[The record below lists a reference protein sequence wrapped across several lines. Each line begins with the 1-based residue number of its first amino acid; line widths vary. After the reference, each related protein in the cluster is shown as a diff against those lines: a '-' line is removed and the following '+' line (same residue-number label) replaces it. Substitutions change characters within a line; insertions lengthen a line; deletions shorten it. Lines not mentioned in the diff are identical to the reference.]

1 MVAFSFFIFFA
12 YLCEKISNKMKYYVI
27 AGEPSGDLHGG
38 KLMRGIAKC
47 DSNAEFRFCGGDL
60 MAHTGG
66 EQNMLYHYTQMS
78 FFGFVQVAKN
88 LRTIFQQMDNVK
100 TDIATFSP
108 DVIILIDYP
117 AFNLRIAK
125 WAKSR
130 GIKVYYYIAP
140 KVWAWKERR
149 VKSLRRYVDRLYT
162 IFPFE
167 TEYFRGHGI
176 EPIFCGNPLV
186 DDIAERSTT
195 FAPRDRFLTDTGLE
209 DKPIVALLAGS
220 RISEINANLSDM
232 VNIAR
237 RFPEYQFVVT
247 AVKWIDRAIYER
259 ITEGVT
265 NVKIVVD
272 RTQECLA
279 MADAAIVC
287 SGTATLETALMRIP
301 EVVLYHIPWLYE
313 KLKPYFLRI
322 PYISL
327 VNINLGREAVRELV
341 KARLDV
347 DEACEELRSILPG
360 GSKRE
365 RMLADFE
372 ELSTMIGGEGA
383 SDRFAEDIVNTLR

>member
-1 MVAFSFFIFFA
+1 
-12 YLCEKISNKMKYYVI
+12 MKYYVI

-38 KLMRGIAKC
+38 KLMRGIAKY
-47 DSNAEFRFCGGDL
+47 DAEAEFRFCGGDL
-60 MAHTGG
+60 MARTAG
-66 EQNMLYHYTQMS
+66 ERSMLYHYTQMS

-88 LRTIFQQMDNVK
+88 LRTIFEQMDNVK
-100 TDIATFSP
+100 ADIERFQP

-130 GIKVYYYIAP
+130 GIRVYYYIAP

-149 VKSLRRYVDRLYT
+149 VKSLRLYVDRLYT

-186 DDIAERSTT
+186 DDIAERRATLPT
-195 FAPRDRFLTDTGLE
+195 REAFLKENGLE
-209 DKPIVALLAGS
+209 DRSIVALLAGS
-220 RISEINANLSDM
+220 RLSEINANLSDM
-232 VNIAR
+232 VAIAR
-237 RFPEYQFVVT
+237 RFPDYQFVVT
-247 AVKWIDRAIYER
+247 AVKWLDISHYER
-259 ITEGVT
+259 ITAGVD

-272 RTQECLA
+272 RTQETLA

-301 EVVLYHIPWLYE
+301 EVVLYHVPWLYE

-327 VNINLGREAVRELV
+327 VNINLRREAVRELV

-347 DEACEELRSILPG
+347 EEAEKELRSILPG
-360 GSKRE
+360 GSERE
-365 RMLADFE
+365 RILTDFE
-372 ELSTMIGGEGA
+372 ELSTMIGKEGA

>member
-1 MVAFSFFIFFA
+1 
-12 YLCEKISNKMKYYVI
+12 MKYYVI

-38 KLMRGIAKC
+38 KLMRGIAIH
-47 DSNAEFRFCGGDL
+47 DSEAEFRFCGGDL

-88 LRTIFQQMDNVK
+88 LRTIFKQMDNVK
-100 TDIATFSP
+100 ADIERFQP

-176 EPIFCGNPLV
+176 EPVFCGNPLV
-186 DDIAERSTT
+186 DDIAERRATLPS
-195 FAPRDRFLTDTGLE
+195 REEFLKANNLE
-209 DKPIVALLAGS
+209 DRGIVALLAGS
-220 RISEINANLSDM
+220 RLSEINANLADM
-232 VNIAR
+232 VAIAR
-237 RFPEYQFVVT
+237 LMPERQFVVT
-247 AVKWIDRAIYER
+247 AVKWIDRAHYER
-259 ITEGVT
+259 ITAGVD

-272 RTQECLA
+272 RTQETLA

-301 EVVLYHIPWLYE
+301 EVVLYHVPWLYE

-327 VNINLGREAVRELV
+327 VNINLRREAVRELV
-341 KARLDV
+341 KAKLDIE
-347 DEACEELRSILPG
+347 EAAKELRSILPG
-360 GSKRE
+360 GSERE

-372 ELSTMIGGEGA
+372 ELSTMIGKEGA
-383 SDRFAEDIVNTLR
+383 SNRFAEDIVNTLR

>member
-1 MVAFSFFIFFA
+1 MR
-12 YLCEKISNKMKYYVI
+12 YYVI

-38 KLMRGIAKC
+38 KLMRGIAKE
-47 DSNAEFRFCGGDL
+47 DAQAEFRFCGGDM

-66 EQNMLYHYTQMS
+66 EHNMLYHYTQMS

-88 LRTIFQQMDNVK
+88 LRTIFEQMDNVK
-100 TDIATFSP
+100 ADIEKFSP

-125 WAKSR
+125 WAKNR
-130 GIKVYYYIAP
+130 GIKIYYYIAP

-149 VKSLRRYVDRLYT
+149 VKSLRKYVDRLYT

-186 DDIAERSTT
+186 DDITERRAT
-195 FAPRDRFLTDTGLE
+195 FASRDKFLSDNNLE

-220 RISEINANLSDM
+220 RVSEINANLSDM
-232 VNIAR
+232 VAIAR

-247 AVKWIDRAIYER
+247 AVKWIDIAIYEK
-259 ITEGVT
+259 ITEGAT

-272 RTQECLA
+272 RTQESLA

-301 EVVLYHIPWLYE
+301 EVVLYHVPWLYE

-341 KARLDV
+341 KARLNI
-347 DEACEELRSILPG
+347 DEAEEELRSILPG
-360 GSKRE
+360 GSKHE

-383 SDRFAEDIVNTLR
+383 SDRFAQDIVKTLR